1 MPSRSSPRKGCD
13 SCVVWHR
20 TTGKR
25 ALDSASSTWK
35 RGKEELAGEEG
46 AFPRTGATL
55 NHSAWE
61 KCCFVFFWFCFVFSG
76 QPSFNF
82 ALFWLVMTTS
92 WEFASLAYFAEAVA
106 AQRSRNCSLSN
117 RVPEGGA
124 RAPELAQHTT
134 SCSAGQGACTSLR
147 SFSHRVL
154 APSQNKQ
161 PATQALSQ
169 SDAIWRP

>member
-1 MPSRSSPRKGCD
+1 MF
-13 SCVVWHR
+13 CV
-20 TTGKR
+20 
-25 ALDSASSTWK
+25 
-35 RGKEELAGEEG
+35 
-46 AFPRTGATL
+46 
-55 NHSAWE
+55 
-61 KCCFVFFWFCFVFSG
+61 FWFCFVFSG

-124 RAPELAQHTT
+124 RAPELAQRTT

-169 SDAIWRP
+169 SDAIWRPQNRCIDQCRWKLFGWFCLFACLAVFVFRSAELFSCVTAKAVGIWIQAGNSTAP